1 MNKTA
6 VARSDDEPVVIRAS
20 RESDV
25 EAMMAIYRHHVRNGV
40 PRDGDGTGAP
50 EPNDL
55 RDRRKD
61 FKQIHL

>member
-40 PRDGDGTGAP
+40 PRDVEEPARRSRTICATGA
-50 EPNDL
+50 
-55 RDRRKD
+55 R
-61 FKQIHL
+61 I